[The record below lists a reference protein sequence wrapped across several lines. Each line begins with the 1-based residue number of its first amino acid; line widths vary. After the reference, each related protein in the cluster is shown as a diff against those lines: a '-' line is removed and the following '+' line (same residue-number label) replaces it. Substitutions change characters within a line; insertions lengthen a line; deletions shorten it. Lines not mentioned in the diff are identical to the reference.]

1 MPTICIASSAIR
13 TSRLST
19 SFNGTF
25 LRKILGITDPTKA
38 FYSFRHTYITAG
50 REAKMSD
57 EVRRAIEEHAKADVA
72 SKYGIVSLRAVRRFM
87 DKLELPGSPP

>member
-1 MPTICIASSAIR
+1 
-13 TSRLST
+13 
-19 SFNGTF
+19 
-25 LRKILGITDPTKA
+25 
-38 FYSFRHTYITAG
+38 
-50 REAKMSD
+50 MSD